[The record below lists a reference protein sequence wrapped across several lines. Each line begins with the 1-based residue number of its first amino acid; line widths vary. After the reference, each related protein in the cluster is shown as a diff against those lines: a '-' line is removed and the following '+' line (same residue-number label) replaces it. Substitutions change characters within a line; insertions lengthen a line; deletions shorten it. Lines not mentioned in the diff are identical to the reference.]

1 MCDEVEARVQRE
13 LEAFRRRVPIAS
25 GSVGPAG
32 IVVHTMERQMLAAEI
47 EADIAAVKRPD
58 DPGAEYDGYDSG
70 DGGYGGNDADAV
82 PDGPAPRR
90 RR

>member
-25 GSVGPAG
+25 GSVGPA
-32 IVVHTMERQMLAAEI
+32 
-47 EADIAAVKRPD
+47 AVKRPE
-58 DPGAEYDGYDSG
+58 DPGAEYDGYGSG

-90 RR
+90 RCWR